1 MGTLARPFSRFER
14 RARVPVLPI
23 EENAV
28 ASEQEI
34 ERWIDSLSDKTLR
47 EIARLKWAGFGDWD
61 IANRLNRAPRTVER
75 KVALLR
81 KMWRQQSGRSPYQH
95 DAQAS
100 G

>member
-23 EENAV
+23 EGNAV

-34 ERWIDSLSDKTLR
+34 ERWIDSLSDETLR
-47 EIARLKWAGFGDWD
+47 EIARLKRAGCGDWD
-61 IANRLNRAPRTVER
+61 IANRLNRAPRSVER

-81 KMWRQQSGRSPYQH
+81 KLWRDRQRQRPPTADTG
-95 DAQAS
+95 
-100 G
+100 

>member
-1 MGTLARPFSRFER
+1 M
-14 RARVPVLPI
+14 
-23 EENAV
+23 

-34 ERWIDSLSDKTLR
+34 ERWIDSLSDETLR

-81 KMWRQQSGRSPYQH
+81 KMWRQQSGRSPPQE
-95 DAQAS
+95 S
-100 G
+100 SPSNST